1 MGTVA
6 RTTPAKHPGQL
17 EELREASRKEERGKM
32 LHASKKLHELQAKA
46 APKVERSLRA
56 SYTDHLDHFE
66 QEAAEQ
72 RRAEQAA
79 VKATSKKIQQIQQR
93 AAPRTEVVLS
103 DSHAQ
108 AREEHAARAAKKR
121 VAERKEMKAHRKMLD
136 AIKAA
141 QSKIVAAESQEA
153 VAIQRAAIAIQSARR
168 RSVAQHH
175 IKLLQSGAIPQA
187 RLQAGKTGKRLQQ
200 RRNAITSNDAWHVA
214 QYRSLGM
221 LAAAA

>member
-1 MGTVA
+1 MGAEAAARLAAIVEATTARTQFEMRRSLVERQAEFQAELAHKVEERHAADRREAKRAAKQLKAIQASAESRTVA

-108 AREEHAARAAKKR
+108 AREEHAAPHQAAP
-121 VAERKEMKAHRKMLD
+121 ER
-136 AIKAA
+136 
-141 QSKIVAAESQEA
+141 
-153 VAIQRAAIAIQSARR
+153 
-168 RSVAQHH
+168 
-175 IKLLQSGAIPQA
+175 
-187 RLQAGKTGKRLQQ
+187 
-200 RRNAITSNDAWHVA
+200 
-214 QYRSLGM
+214 
-221 LAAAA
+221 